1 MRKPLPPRVTPISI
15 TIRCGALQRR
25 LRDVSQLHLRATRPP
40 PFDHYD
46 EAHRADVGD
55 CPLSGVKRTSNAQIE
70 FFPPFAERATIFRP
84 GEAARP
90 NPTRRRGQ
98 AVVAGDT
105 VTRDQGK
112 AEELSACGRALR
124 PWLWRTLLPA
134 AVLDPSGQAS
144 PAEQQPCR
152 TAGARFTAA
161 RVLGRGRQRA

>member
-90 NPTRRRGQ
+90 NPTRRRGK

-112 AEELSACGRALR
+112 AEEQRRGDGRKRAMNPLWGSGNQTSACRGAVRR
-124 PWLWRTLLPA
+124 RVWRTP
-134 AVLDPSGQAS
+134 
-144 PAEQQPCR
+144 
-152 TAGARFTAA
+152 
-161 RVLGRGRQRA
+161 